1 MTFGVAINDSG
12 VPTAMKTQYYT
23 ATSLDGFIATEDDS
37 LDWLF
42 PLGDINDTSYPSF
55 IARVGALAMGSATY
69 LWMVRHAEKVV
80 EQAGAAWPYTQATWV
95 FSRRRLPAIPGADVR
110 FVQGDVRP
118 VHAEMVR
125 AAGAKNVWVVG
136 GGDLAAQFF
145 DAGLLDEAIIQVAS
159 VTLGKGK
166 QLFPRRVTS
175 PPWKLISVRQVGS
188 GFAELHYELP
198 IGAAAVNERGHK

>member
-1 MTFGVAINDSG
+1 
-12 VPTAMKTQYYT
+12 MKTQYYI

-42 PLGDINDTSYPSF
+42 PLGDVNDTSYPAF
-55 IARVGALAMGSATY
+55 IADVGALAMCSATY
-69 LWMVRHAEKVV
+69 LWMVRHAAKVA
-80 EQAGAAWPYTQATWV
+80 EQTGSPWPYTQPTWV
-95 FSRRRLPAIPGADVR
+95 FSHRTLPSIKGADVR

-118 VHAEMVR
+118 VHKEMAR
-125 AAGAKNVWVVG
+125 AAASKNVWVVG

-175 PPWKLISVRQVGS
+175 PPWKLMSVRQVGA
-188 GFAELHYELP
+188 GFAELRYELP
-198 IGAAAVNERGHK
+198 GRQVTGNA